1 VFSGFCNRAIIMK
14 IAFKKSSTKSTQQQK
29 KTLQFYLQVSQSIYF
44 WWSRKFLYY
53 IKLQNNMTFISKKK
67 VVLQKVILSSIER
80 ILSGKI
86 FKYNIQFKI
95 YEQSGQVYPILQ
107 SFLTEADA
115 LIVQAWQ
122 FILCFFFQH
131 RLISFVIV

>member
-1 VFSGFCNRAIIMK
+1 
-14 IAFKKSSTKSTQQQK
+14 
-29 KTLQFYLQVSQSIYF
+29 
-44 WWSRKFLYY
+44 
-53 IKLQNNMTFISKKK
+53 MTFISKKK

-115 LIVQAWQ
+115 LIVQA
-122 FILCFFFQH
+122 
-131 RLISFVIV
+131 